1 MADLIARYTHAGD
14 RGRSGELAAL
24 FTVDG
29 VLDVGVHGGRWDGRA
44 EIVRQ
49 LDAVADR
56 VAQAGTSPGPVRH
69 HVSSLLV
76 ETDGP
81 TTATATAYFMVMT
94 AIGVDHWGR
103 YQDRVTVDTD
113 GQWRFTHRKVRVDG
127 SVPGSLMMPSTAS

>member
-1 MADLIARYTHAGD
+1 MADLVARYTHAGD

-29 VLDVGVHGGRWDGRA
+29 VLDVGIHGGRWEGRA
-44 EIVRQ
+44 EIGHQ

-69 HVSSLLV
+69 HVSSLLG

-81 TTATATAYFMVMT
+81 TAATAVSYFLVMT
-94 AIGVDHWGR
+94 SIGVDHWGR
-103 YQDRVTVDTD
+103 YRDQVAVDTD
-113 GQWRFTHRKVRVDG
+113 GQWRFTNRTVRVDG
-127 SVPGSLMMPSTAS
+127 SVPGSVMMPPTAS